1 MILSIALAAATAVC
15 GAGWIVTRIK
25 YEVVTLYI
33 LQKGCEPTAEELK
46 SCSEAVIRKKL
57 GLKA

>member
-1 MILSIALAAATAVC
+1 MILNIALAATAAVC
-15 GAGWIVTRIK
+15 GTGWIVSKIK
-25 YEVVTLYI
+25 FEVVTLYI

-46 SCSEAVIRKKL
+46 SCTEAVIRKKL